1 MARIESTDPSGFII
15 TALNRRYVAE
25 NAGRFEIEEYSPEP
39 RMMHTK
45 MMVID
50 RRLAVMTSTNL
61 DHRAF
66 WHDTENGM
74 VFLDTPQVGQ
84 LLRLVESY
92 RQTTRRLGPKEPE
105 TAFGQAL
112 YNWRWLRSIF

>member
-1 MARIESTDPSGFII
+1 MGHTTRLSGMRHYLSLPWADGRDQVRWFVDAIDAAQQEVLIVTPYLNPPDAIQQAMLLAAGRGVVVRLVARIESTDPSGFII

-50 RRLAVMTSTNL
+50 
-61 DHRAF
+61 
-66 WHDTENGM
+66 
-74 VFLDTPQVGQ
+74 
-84 LLRLVESY
+84 
-92 RQTTRRLGPKEPE
+92 
-105 TAFGQAL
+105 
-112 YNWRWLRSIF
+112 